1 MSVAPPRQPGKKSR
15 PNGLSSGSVSPSAKS
30 PTTLPS
36 SFSEPRSNLRPS
48 DPNSQSFQNL
58 TSSALSGLFGS
69 HVTLAELTGDSVSSR
84 TRATRPGNQPEPTS
98 NIDNNQNFLD
108 ETNRSLT
115 EVVNGTAVKRRRGSM
130 SYPSSAVSSTRKHR
144 SIVNHHASLPS
155 LSSNNDF
162 VRISIPTLIVRVVA
176 LFAFGVAYGELA
188 RNLHDNHQVTNE
200 TLNIAISQNSAIF
213 SLAWGAQ
220 GILLG
225 FLLPLFDW
233 MFPSTANSADSGK
246 GGTDWSSII
255 RAIAAFLGV
264 AYGVRK
270 LPWESSMQVA
280 ALWGLVNPF
289 LWYLLDATRNG
300 FILSALVAIVG
311 TTVFAFLF
319 PSHLP
324 KAEFSPKYIT
334 VAVWVA
340 SVYFICSI
348 CFGNL
353 GRRILSFGAKAK

>member
-1 MSVAPPRQPGKKSR
+1 MSVAPPRAR
-15 PNGLSSGSVSPSAKS
+15 NANGTLSPSASVVSSPDRSKS
-30 PTTLPS
+30 LLS
-36 SFSEPRSNLRPS
+36 SSNL
-48 DPNSQSFQNL
+48 NSRSFQNL
-58 TSSALSGLFGS
+58 TTSALSGVFGS
-69 HVTLAELTGDSVSSR
+69 QVSLAELAGDTVSSR
-84 TRATRPGNQPEPTS
+84 TRNRNPGALNDDD
-98 NIDNNQNFLD
+98 ILD
-108 ETNRSLT
+108 EETKKSL
-115 EVVNGTAVKRRRGSM
+115 VSGHGSM
-130 SYPSSAVSSTRKHR
+130 SVPSKQQRTPKQ
-144 SIVNHHASLPS
+144 HASLPS
-155 LSSNNDF
+155 LSDTGF
-162 VRISIPTLIVRVVA
+162 VRLSFPTLVVRLIA
-176 LFAFGVAYGELA
+176 LFVFGVGYGELA

-233 MFPSTANSADSGK
+233 LFPTEASKRAASGK

-270 LPWESSMQVA
+270 LPWDSSMQVA

-300 FILSALVAIVG
+300 FILSSLVAIVG
-311 TTVFAFLF
+311 TCVFAIVF
-319 PSHLP
+319 PSNLP
-324 KAEFSPKYIT
+324 KAELSPMYIT
-334 VAVWVA
+334 VTVWVA

-353 GRRILSFGAKAK
+353 GRRMLSFGAKAK